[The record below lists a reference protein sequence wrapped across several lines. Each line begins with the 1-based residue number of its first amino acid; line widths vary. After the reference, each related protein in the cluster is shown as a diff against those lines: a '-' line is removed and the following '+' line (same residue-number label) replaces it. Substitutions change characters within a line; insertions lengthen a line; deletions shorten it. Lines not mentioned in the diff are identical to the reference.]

1 MNIIF
6 YAGSLN
12 PGGGLTVA
20 KIIIESLAC
29 DLNNNIVV
37 YSGSKDCS
45 EFLSDI
51 FNQHDNVR
59 EECFFQKTNSHIRYL
74 ISKIFFLFSTIFKRK
89 HIFIS
94 INYFIPSF
102 SIKFVYHLNLLSFV
116 KRLNPNFGDFIKRM
130 DARIACR
137 FADSN
142 IFESKYLMSV
152 ANAIMQNKI
161 SNSNI
166 LYIGTD
172 PIFKP
177 SKEIIK
183 SNCIHNILLVSST
196 ELYKCNEVAI
206 DSIEILTK
214 KYKDYDWQLT
224 IAGGQNLGQWDQ
236 LVNYT
241 KRKSLED
248 NVNFIGPIKKKNLVN
263 IMHESLC
270 LINTS
275 IIESFCMVAVEAMA
289 SGCPVVTT
297 GETSMPESVG
307 DAAVIVKVNSPEEF
321 ASEIYKISVNEMHRK
336 SLIKKGIKHSNKFN
350 NKIVSKKIQEV
361 FLTEKSNKK

>member
-12 PGGGLTVA
+12 RGGGLTVA
-20 KIIIESLAC
+20 KIIIESLARNV
-29 DLNNNIVV
+29 NNNIVV

-51 FNQHDNVR
+51 FNQHNNVR
-59 EECFFQKTNSHIRYL
+59 EECFFQKTNSLIRYL
-74 ISKIFFLFSTIFKRK
+74 ISKIFFLFSTISKRE

-116 KRLNPNFGDFIKRM
+116 KRQNLNFGAFIKRM

-137 FADSN
+137 FANSN
-142 IFESKYLMSV
+142 IFESRYLMSV
-152 ANAIMQNKI
+152 ANAIMNEKV
-161 SNSNI
+161 SNSSI
-166 LYIGTD
+166 LYIGVD
-172 PIFKP
+172 PIFKT
-177 SKEIIK
+177 SKKITK
-183 SNCIHNILLVSST
+183 LNRTHNILLVSST
-196 ELYKCNEVAI
+196 ELYKCNHIAI
-206 DSIEILTK
+206 DCLEILHK
-214 KYKDYDWQLT
+214 KYKDDDWELT
-224 IAGGQNLGQWDQ
+224 IAGGQTLGQWDQ
-236 LVNYT
+236 LVNYSQ
-241 KRKSLED
+241 RKSLEN
-248 NVNFIGPIKKKNLVN
+248 NVKFLGPVEKKSLVS

-275 IIESFCMVAVEAMA
+275 IIESFCMVAIEAMA

-307 DAAVIVKVNSPEEF
+307 DAAVIIEANSAEEF
-321 ASEIYKISVNEMHRK
+321 ASAIYKISADETHRK
-336 SLIKKGIKHSNKFN
+336 SLIEKGIIHSNKFH
-350 NKIVSKKIQEV
+350 NKIVSKQIQET
-361 FLTEKSNKK
+361 FLYRN

>member
-20 KIIIESLAC
+20 KIIIESLAS
-29 DLNNNIVV
+29 DINNNIVV
-37 YSGSKDCS
+37 HSGSKDCS

-51 FNQHDNVR
+51 FNQYNNVR
-59 EECFFQKTNSHIRYL
+59 EECFFKTTNSHSRYL
-74 ISKIFFLFSTIFKRK
+74 MSKIFFLFFTIFKRD

-102 SIKFVYHLNLLSFV
+102 SIKFVYHLNLLSFA
-116 KRLNPNFGDFIKRM
+116 KRQNPNFGDFVKRM
-130 DARIACR
+130 DARIACW

-142 IFESKYLMSV
+142 IFESKYLMSL
-152 ANAIMQNKI
+152 ANAIMHDKV
-161 SNSNI
+161 SNSSI

-172 PIFKP
+172 PVFKP
-177 SKEIIK
+177 SKKITK
-183 SNCIHNILLVSST
+183 SNRTHNILLVSSI
-196 ELYKCNEVAI
+196 ELYKCNDVAI
-206 DSIEILTK
+206 DCVDILTK
-214 KYKDYDWQLT
+214 KYKDDDWQLT
-224 IAGGQNLGQWDQ
+224 IAGGQTLGQWDQ
-236 LVNYT
+236 LVKYS
-241 KRKSLED
+241 KRKSLEN
-248 NVNFIGPIKKKNLVN
+248 NVKFLGPIQKKHLVS
-263 IMHESLC
+263 IMNESLC

-321 ASEIYKISVNEMHRK
+321 ASEIYKISADEMHRK
-336 SLIKKGIKHSNKFN
+336 SLIEKGIKHSNKFH
-350 NKIVSKKIQEV
+350 NKIVSKQIQEI
-361 FLTEKSNKK
+361 FLLKKM